1 MFEKFPFKEKLIVK
15 NPSRDHLHYH
25 LHYHINNHVNNHV
38 CKLKKNEMVRM
49 FVTDAAKK
57 NIGTELNDILDMFG
71 IFDEGREAINDIR
84 CVVTEPDIDFLYDKT
99 YSGVEFMIYS

>member
-15 NPSRDHLHYH
+15 NPSRDHLHY
-25 LHYHINNHVNNHV
+25 HVNNHV